1 MTRYSCR
8 HYYNADSSWPSFKF
22 LSLQQKTNLAQFNL
36 HNNLIWCISPCLE
49 EIHSVA
55 IQSKLSLHFLNSFKE
70 IFLSFFSFTFPQIHP
85 FAKPWSYSA
94 RWMSVYNRRKE
105 TDINLLCENGAF
117 QFVDWLVPICSESR
131 LDWSE
136 AQLRLSAIFL
146 RGLAD

>member
-1 MTRYSCR
+1 MYSCK
-8 HYYNADSSWPSFKF
+8 HYYDTSSSWPSFNF
-22 LSLQQKTNLAQFNL
+22 LILVKTVWAQFNL
-36 HNNLIWCISPCLE
+36 DNKLIWCISLCLE

-70 IFLSFFSFTFPQIHP
+70 IFPIFFSFTFPEKIHP
-85 FAKPWSYSA
+85 FANPSYSP

-105 TDINLLCENGAF
+105 TDINLLRENGAF
-117 QFVDWLVPICSESR
+117 QFVDWLVPICSESG
-131 LDWSE
+131 LDWSG